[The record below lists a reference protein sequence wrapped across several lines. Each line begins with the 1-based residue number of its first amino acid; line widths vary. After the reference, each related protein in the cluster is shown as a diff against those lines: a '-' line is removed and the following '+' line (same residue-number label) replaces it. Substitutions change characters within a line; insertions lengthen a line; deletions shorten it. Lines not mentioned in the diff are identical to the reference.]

1 MPSYRLCSLLNDK
14 FSWKHM
20 KLLIQDFLKK
30 ISPDGTLLSFL
41 KEEAPILGQDL
52 LLLVASLYISLF
64 LRLGENS
71 FEFSSAAISL
81 NAFLYVLLGLSV
93 FLGKHIYQTFWIV
106 PEEIEGSS
114 IVKSVTFI
122 TLLYVPFMFM
132 LPKAYALPESTPFI
146 NWFVAIALLMT
157 PRLLY
162 RLYQSRLTP
171 VERDDPTL
179 IQIEYVDLANFLERG
194 PLAINE
200 AAVRALIKGKR
211 ILITG
216 AGGTIGAALVKKIS
230 AFSPG
235 HLCLVDY
242 SESPLYAIGLELKES
257 YPKIPCDSMLGDVV
271 CRERIR
277 HVISNFKPEIVLHA
291 AALKQVPVI
300 EENLSQAVLT
310 NVIGAQ
316 NVAEACRD
324 FKVRAMVLIS
334 THEAINPTNT
344 MGATKRL
351 AECYCQSLDT
361 LERKKPNGT
370 RYTCVEFG
378 NILGAEG
385 SVVPLFKKQIEQGGP
400 LTLTHVDMVRHFIPL
415 DEAVALILQALSL
428 TLNQDI
434 APGKVFLLNMGNPI
448 KIIDLAKWLISCAGL
463 IIDEN
468 IKIKFTG
475 LRAGEKLIE
484 DLPLERFTPSSH
496 PQLLLSSPRIMD
508 HGFLMRAFH
517 ELEIVAKSQDKTSL
531 TRLLQAL
538 VPEYKKEDSITEVS
552 LEEVS

>member
-1 MPSYRLCSLLNDK
+1 
-14 FSWKHM
+14 M
-20 KLLIQDFLKK
+20 KLFIQNLLKK
-30 ISPDGTLLSFL
+30 ISPDGALLTFL
-41 KEEAPILGQDL
+41 KKEAPVLGQDL

-71 FEFSSAAISL
+71 FEFPSAAIIL

-93 FLGKHIYQTFWIV
+93 FLGKHIYQTFWVI
-106 PEEIEGSS
+106 PEEVEGSS
-114 IVKSVTFI
+114 IVKSVTLI
-122 TLLYVPFMFM
+122 TLLYVPFIFM
-132 LPKAYALPESTPFI
+132 LPKTYALPDSTPFI

-162 RLYQSRLTP
+162 LLCQGHLSP
-171 VERDDPTL
+171 IEQDDPTL
-179 IQIEYVDLANFLERG
+179 IQMENIDLADFLERN
-194 PLAINE
+194 PPTINE
-200 AAVRALIKGKR
+200 VAVRSLIKGKR

-216 AGGTIGAALVKKIS
+216 AGGTVGAALAKKI
-230 AFSPG
+230 ATFSPG
-235 HLCLVDY
+235 HLCLVDH
-242 SESPLYAIGLELKES
+242 SESPLYTIGLELKKS
-257 YPKIPCDSMLGDVV
+257 CPKIPCDSTLGDVV

-277 HVISNFKPEIVLHA
+277 HAISSFKPEIVFHA

-344 MGATKRL
+344 IGATKRL
-351 AECYCQSLDT
+351 AECYCQSLDI

-370 RYTCVEFG
+370 RYACVEFG
-378 NILGAEG
+378 NILGGDG

-415 DEAVALILQALSL
+415 DETIALILQALNL
-428 TLNQDI
+428 TLSQDV
-434 APGKVFLLNMGNPI
+434 APGKIFLLNMGDPI

-475 LRAGEKLIE
+475 LRTGEKLTE
-484 DLPLERFTPSSH
+484 DLPLGRFMPSTH
-496 PQLLLSSPRIMD
+496 PQLLLGSPRTMD

-538 VPEYKKEDSITEVS
+538 VPEYKKEDDFSDVP

>member
-1 MPSYRLCSLLNDK
+1 
-14 FSWKHM
+14 M
-20 KLLIQDFLKK
+20 KLFIQNLLKK
-30 ISPDGTLLSFL
+30 ISSDSALLAFL
-41 KEEAPILGQDL
+41 KEEAPLLGQDL
-52 LLLVASLYISLF
+52 FLLVASLYISLF
-64 LRLGENS
+64 LRLGKNS

-81 NAFLYVLLGLSV
+81 NAFLYVLLGLSI
-93 FLGKHIYQTFWIV
+93 FLGKHIYETFWVV

-122 TLLYVPFMFM
+122 TLLYIPFIFM
-132 LPKAYALPESTPFI
+132 LPKAYTLPDSTPFI

-162 RLYQSRLTP
+162 RLYRN
-171 VERDDPTL
+171 PTKQEVPIL
-179 IQIEYVDLANFLERG
+179 AQTENIDLADFLERS
-194 PLAINE
+194 PSATNEVAI
-200 AAVRALIKGKR
+200 RALIKGKK

-216 AGGTIGAALVKKIS
+216 AGGTIGAALAKKIS
-230 AFSPG
+230 TFSPG
-235 HLCLVDY
+235 SLCLVDY
-242 SESPLYAIGLELKES
+242 SESPLYAIDLELKES
-257 YPKIPCDSMLGDVV
+257 YSKIPCDSMLGDVI

-277 HVISNFKPEIVLHA
+277 HIISTFKPEIVFHA
-291 AALKQVPVI
+291 AALKQVPII
-300 EENLSQAVLT
+300 EENPSQAVLT
-310 NVIGAQ
+310 NVIGTQ

-334 THEAINPTNT
+334 TQEAINPTNT

-351 AECYCQSLDT
+351 AECYCQSLDI

-385 SVVPLFKKQIEQGGP
+385 SVVPLFKKQIEHGGP
-400 LTLTHVDMVRHFIPL
+400 LTLTHVDMVRYFIPL
-415 DEAVALILQALSL
+415 DEAIALILQALSL
-428 TLNQDI
+428 TVSQDI
-434 APGKVFLLNMGNPI
+434 APGKVFLLNMEDPF

-484 DLPLERFTPSSH
+484 NLPLERFTPSTH
-496 PQLLLSSPRIMD
+496 PQLLLSSPRTMD
-508 HGFLMRAFH
+508 HGFLMRA
-517 ELEIVAKSQDKTSL
+517 
-531 TRLLQAL
+531 
-538 VPEYKKEDSITEVS
+538 
-552 LEEVS
+552 

>member
-1 MPSYRLCSLLNDK
+1 
-14 FSWKHM
+14 M
-20 KLLIQDFLKK
+20 KLLIQDILKK
-30 ISPDGTLLSFL
+30 ISPDGALLIFL

-52 LLLVASLYISLF
+52 FLLVASLYISLF

-71 FEFSSAAISL
+71 FEFPSAAIGL

-93 FLGKHIYQTFWIV
+93 FLSKHIYQTFWVI
-106 PEEIEGSS
+106 PEEIEKSS

-122 TLLYVPFMFM
+122 TLLYIPLIFI
-132 LPKAYALPESTPFI
+132 LPKAYALPSSTPFI
-146 NWFVAIALLMT
+146 NWFVAIALLMA

-162 RLYQSRLTP
+162 PFYQSDLNP
-171 VERDDPTL
+171 VEQDNSPS
-179 IQIEYVDLANFLERG
+179 IQTEDIDLANFLERD
-194 PLAINE
+194 PLSINE
-200 AAVRALIKGKR
+200 VAIRSLIKGKR

-230 AFSPG
+230 TFSPG

-242 SESPLYAIGLELKES
+242 SESPLYAIGLELKELH
-257 YPKIPCDSMLGDVV
+257 PKIPCDSMLGDVV

-277 HVISNFKPEIVLHA
+277 HIISSFKPEIVFHA

-334 THEAINPTNT
+334 THEALNPTNT

-351 AECYCQSLDT
+351 AECYCQSLDI

-370 RYTCVEFG
+370 RYACVEFS

-400 LTLTHVDMVRHFIPL
+400 LTLTHGDMIRHFIPL
-415 DEAVALILQALSL
+415 DEAIALILQALTL
-428 TLNQDI
+428 TISQDV
-434 APGKVFLLNMGNPI
+434 APGKVFLLNMGDPI

-463 IIDEN
+463 IIDQD

-484 DLPLERFTPSSH
+484 DLPLGRFTPSAH
-496 PQLLLSSPRIMD
+496 PQLLLSSPRTMD

-538 VPEYKKEDSITEVS
+538 LPEYKKEDGFSEAP
-552 LEEVS
+552 LEEVG

>member
-1 MPSYRLCSLLNDK
+1 
-14 FSWKHM
+14 M
-20 KLLIQDFLKK
+20 KLFTQNLLKK
-30 ISPDGTLLSFL
+30 ISPDGALLTFL
-41 KEEAPILGQDL
+41 KEEAPVLGQDL

-71 FEFSSAAISL
+71 FEFSSAAIIL
-81 NAFLYVLLGLSV
+81 NAFLYILLGLSV
-93 FLGKHIYQTFWIV
+93 FLGKHIYQTFWVV

-132 LPKAYALPESTPFI
+132 LPKAYVLPDSTPFI

-162 RLYQSRLTP
+162 RLYQSP
-171 VERDDPTL
+171 VEQEAPDL
-179 IQIEYVDLANFLERG
+179 IQIEDIDLVDFLERS
-194 PLAINE
+194 PPAINE
-200 AAVRALIKGKR
+200 VAVRTSVKGKR

-216 AGGTIGAALVKKIS
+216 AGGTIGAALAKKI
-230 AFSPG
+230 ATFSPG

-277 HVISNFKPEIVLHA
+277 HVISNFKPEIVFHA

-334 THEAINPTNT
+334 THEAINPSNT

-351 AECYCQSLDT
+351 AECYCQSLDI

-370 RYTCVEFG
+370 RYACVEFG

-400 LTLTHVDMVRHFIPL
+400 LTLTHVDMVRYFIPL
-415 DEAVALILQALSL
+415 DEAIALILQALSL
-428 TLNQDI
+428 TLSQDV
-434 APGKVFLLNMGNPI
+434 APGKIFLLNMGDPI

-484 DLPLERFTPSSH
+484 DLPLERFTPSTH
-496 PQLLLSSPRIMD
+496 PQLLLSSPRTMD

-538 VPEYKKEDSITEVS
+538 VPEYKKEDGLSEAP